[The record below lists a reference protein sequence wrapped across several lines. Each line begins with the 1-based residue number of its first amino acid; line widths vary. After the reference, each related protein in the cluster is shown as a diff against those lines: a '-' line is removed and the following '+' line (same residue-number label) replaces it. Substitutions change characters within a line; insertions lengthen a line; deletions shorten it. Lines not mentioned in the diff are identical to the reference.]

1 MSLPEIGDR
10 LTDKAAVPDEA
21 VVREWMGETA
31 FGYWTA
37 LRDWIAASYPG
48 VFAPDWIYGGRKHG
62 WSLRYKTSKAFCTL
76 LPEYRTFSV
85 VIVLGGAERDKVE
98 ARRDGLGPRLMALYD
113 AAETFHDGKWLRI
126 GIASD
131 ADLGDAKAL
140 LVLKRPPRRA

>member
-1 MSLPEIGDR
+1 MSVPEIGDR
-10 LTDKAAVPDEA
+10 LTDKSAAPDEA
-21 VVREWMGETA
+21 TVREWMGSAA

-48 VFAPDWIYGGRKHG
+48 VFAPDWTHGGRKHG
-62 WSLRYKTSKAFCTL
+62 WSLRYKKSKAFCTL
-76 LPEYRTFSV
+76 LPEYRAFSV
-85 VIVLGGAERDKVE
+85 VIVLGAAERDKVE

-131 ADLGDAKAL
+131 MDLGDAKAL
-140 LVLKRPPRRA
+140 LVLKRPPRA